1 MEAPPCHLAPAP
13 SVTPLWPGAAC
24 CLPVTSQ
31 PVGIST
37 ARAGSVH
44 LLRHPHPR
52 HTVPSVSSHWAES
65 CHVAA
70 QLQGSPGRVRGPC
83 PADLAACDN
92 AISGPVVTLALLTLP
107 IRLGNGLDSG
117 ICEPE
122 VTNVKQHLIHVLAK
136 WAFVKKNNKVWSELN
151 VTIFG
156 QIYVI

>member
-1 MEAPPCHLAPAP
+1 MC
-13 SVTPLWPGAAC
+13 
-24 CLPVTSQ
+24 
-31 PVGIST
+31 
-37 ARAGSVH
+37 
-44 LLRHPHPR
+44 
-52 HTVPSVSSHWAES
+52 
-65 CHVAA
+65 
-70 QLQGSPGRVRGPC
+70 GPC

-122 VTNVKQHLIHVLAK
+122 VTNVKQHLIYVLAK

-156 QIYVI
+156 RIYVI